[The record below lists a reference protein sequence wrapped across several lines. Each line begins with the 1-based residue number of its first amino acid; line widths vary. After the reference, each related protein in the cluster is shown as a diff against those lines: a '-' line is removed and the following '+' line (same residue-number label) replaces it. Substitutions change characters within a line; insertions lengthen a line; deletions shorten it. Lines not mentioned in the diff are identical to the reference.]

1 MDTGN
6 PLLENGVAPRQQ
18 ATFAESLAAL
28 DEFRLSHPKEIV
40 WMLRQFAIEKDFLS
54 VAFGRHGQRII
65 SHVLHV
71 DEGNGVFLFDYG
83 AGDIDNRILLD
94 SQEILFS
101 GMLDGIHVR
110 FLCGQPEP
118 HFYDGLSAFKVAL
131 PKSLYRIQRR
141 QHFRVE
147 MPIADPFIC
156 SATLPDQRRID
167 FNIVDLSLTGVRLRP
182 TDTSLGE
189 LAIGATL
196 TDAVL
201 DFRDLGKV
209 ESDLNIVHVQSNQ
222 NFSDPIWHLGCRFA
236 ALLKAK
242 EPEVQR
248 LITYLELRRK
258 GR

>member
-1 MDTGN
+1 MDTGITS
-6 PLLENGVAPRQQ
+6 LEGGVAPRRQ
-18 ATFAESLAAL
+18 ATFTETLAAL

-40 WMLRQFAIEKDFLS
+40 WMLRQLAIEKDFLK
-54 VAFGRHGQRII
+54 VTFGRHGQSII
-65 SHVLHV
+65 SYVLHV

-83 AGDIDNRILLD
+83 AGDIDNRILLA
-94 SQEILFS
+94 SSEILFS
-101 GMLDGIHVR
+101 GMLEGIHVR
-110 FLCGQPEP
+110 FLCGKPEP
-118 HFYDGLSAFKVAL
+118 HFYDGFSAFKVAL

-147 MPIADPFIC
+147 MPIANPFIC

-182 TDTSLGE
+182 TDTLTGE

-201 DFRDLGKV
+201 DFRDLGMV
-209 ESDLNIVHVQSNQ
+209 ESDLNIVHVQRNQ
-222 NFSDPIWHLGCRFA
+222 HFSDQIWHIGCRFT

-248 LITYLELRRK
+248 LITYMELRRK